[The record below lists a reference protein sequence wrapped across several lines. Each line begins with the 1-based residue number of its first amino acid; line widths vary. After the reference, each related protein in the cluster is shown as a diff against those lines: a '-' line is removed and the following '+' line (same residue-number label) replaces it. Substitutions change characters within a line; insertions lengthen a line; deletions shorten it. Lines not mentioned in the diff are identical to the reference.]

1 MIFCLQE
8 PEILLKRAATQTLSY
23 IAQHNEQLAQPVAEN
38 GLDTIA
44 FFLSYNDTQLKRN
57 IYQLL
62 GNITKHSPDSATQ
75 VLAKINNPQKLLNYL
90 KNSNNIVK
98 KIAAFCICKIVNK
111 SPENA
116 QAIVS
121 AGGPGINV
129 DFITNIKGDPRLV

>member
-1 MIFCLQE
+1 MFTRTRNFVKKSCNSNFIIYS
-8 PEILLKRAATQTLSY
+8 P
-23 IAQHNEQLAQPVAEN
+23 HNEQLAQPVAEN
-38 GLDTIA
+38 GLGTIA
-44 FFLSYNDTQLKRN
+44 FLLSYNDTQLKRN
-57 IYQLL
+57 ICQLL

-75 VLAKINNPQKLLNYL
+75 ILAKINNPQKLLNYL
-90 KNSNNIVK
+90 KDSNDIVK
-98 KIAAFCICKIVNK
+98 KNAAFCICKIVNK